1 MRYVFDSG
9 KPGMKSGILQVTT
22 REHGVLHA
30 TYLITT
36 HTWNTGLMSNT
47 VASWFAPVLL
57 VQMWRWS
64 EPRQALLQ
72 WDMPPCEQRSGLRKE
87 RESHL
92 LFLLLSLSLWGQS
105 ETHSAG
111 GLRKHEDGGRLH
123 GKARASGLQM
133 SRESE
138 QISGWVSG
146 WVRAKWEPQTHSEEV
161 NEGRGEKM
169 KRERRGE
176 KDVDGSEDMSLK
188 GENKRN
194 KRRNNGVN
202 FD

>member
-138 QISGWVSG
+138 QISGWV
-146 WVRAKWEPQTHSEEV
+146 RAKWEPQTHSEEV